1 MREPL
6 IINTMKNVLI
16 ISFLLSSFF
25 VHAQNKDAELEALLG
40 EEDKELPV
48 VKTFFSSR
56 IVNAHT
62 TVCLEKKTLDFRIN
76 HRFGELTD
84 PYAFFGLDGA
94 TMRLSFDYGIT
105 DNLMVGIGRST
116 YNKTID
122 GFLKYR
128 ILHQT
133 QKNTVPLS
141 LAVASGVSV
150 NGLRWADPN
159 RTNYFS
165 SRLSYN
171 HQVIA
176 AKKFGEKFS
185 LQLMPTLTHRNLI
198 DSSKFNNTTWSAGI
212 GIRQK
217 LSSAVTLNLEYFYIG
232 PGQLAEGVRNPL
244 SLGVDIHT
252 GWHTFQLHFTNATS
266 TFEQALLTETSTRWI
281 YRDAGTGQLRSQIR
295 FGFNISREFHLG
307 EY

>member
-1 MREPL
+1 MHLTIKNMKHILFISL
-6 IINTMKNVLI
+6 IL
-16 ISFLLSSFF
+16 FSSFSQ
-25 VHAQNKDAELEALLG
+25 AQDKDAELAALLG

-48 VKTFFSSR
+48 FKTFFSSR

-84 PYAFFGLDGA
+84 PYAFFGLDAA

-105 DNLMVGIGRST
+105 DNLMVGVGRST

-122 GFLKYR
+122 GFVKYR
-128 ILHQT
+128 VLHQT
-133 QKNTVPLS
+133 QKNTVPIS
-141 LAVASGVSV
+141 LALASGIAV
-150 NGLRWADPN
+150 NGLRWADPD
-159 RTNYFS
+159 RINYFT

-171 HQVIA
+171 HQIIV
-176 AKKFGEKFS
+176 AKKFGDNFS
-185 LQLMPTLTHRNLI
+185 LQLTPTLTHRNLI
-198 DSSKFNNTTWSAGI
+198 DSSRFNNTTWSAGI

-217 LSSAVTLNLEYFYIG
+217 VSSAVTLNLEYFYIG
-232 PGQLAEGVRNPL
+232 PGQLADEVRNPL

-252 GWHTFQLHFTNATS
+252 GWHTFQLHFTNATA
-266 TFEQALLTETSTRWI
+266 TFEQALLTETNTRWI
-281 YRDAGTGQLRSQIR
+281 YRDAGSGKLRSQIR